1 MIAYSLLSVVDAELC
16 TLVDADDA
24 LASVDCS
31 SSNRIIFNDSG
42 TTRQVR
48 VSRQGIDRATPGNGG
63 CAERRRQQ
71 LERMA
76 GSQKPFVRLVAS
88 ARCKNNCIKWPR
100 TETGLERFSHLARES
115 CNKFA
120 RLLQFSQ
127 FSLAPSLVCLPFGQC
142 KRSNR
147 KKTSLPLAGDATE
160 MQRCS

>member
-1 MIAYSLLSVVDAELC
+1 MIAYSLLSVVDAGLC
-16 TLVDADDA
+16 ILVDADDA
-24 LASVDCS
+24 VASVGCS

-42 TTRQVR
+42 RTRQVR
-48 VSRQGIDRATPGNGG
+48 VSRQGIDRATSGSGG

-115 CNKFA
+115 CNKLA
-120 RLLQFSQ
+120 RLLQ
-127 FSLAPSLVCLPFGQC
+127 FSLAPSLTSLPFGQC